1 MKNFKLIVE
10 EIQRIMGQDTFSA
23 QGGACPN
30 VYEIAAGE
38 NIQDLILILKQCFFI
53 AAGAPNNSIYIQKV
67 MTLSEDSQILLA
79 QLLRREEKTTPPT
92 PKYT

>member
-1 MKNFKLIVE
+1 MEGAQIDTDSLITDLTINGAAMKNFKLIVE

-38 NIQDLILILKQCFFI
+38 NI
-53 AAGAPNNSIYIQKV
+53 
-67 MTLSEDSQILLA
+67 
-79 QLLRREEKTTPPT
+79 
-92 PKYT
+92 